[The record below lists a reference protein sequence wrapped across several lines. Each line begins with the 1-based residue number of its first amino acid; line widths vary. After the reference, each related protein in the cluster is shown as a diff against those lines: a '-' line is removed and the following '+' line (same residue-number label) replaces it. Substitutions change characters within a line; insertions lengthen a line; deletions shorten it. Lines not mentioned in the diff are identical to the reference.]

1 MWCEKP
7 VGHGWEDE
15 WEDGPVRLHTR
26 RRGIGQYD
34 AIEVTEIEQFI
45 ASGTVREREIEL
57 GGATWNIPTAHKILA
72 LLTEALDI
80 AGDGTL
86 P

>member
-1 MWCEKP
+1 MAEHRDRQQMVAFRAGERP
-7 VGHGWEDE
+7 QPPPLRAHDE
-15 WEDGPVRLHTR
+15 RT
-26 RRGIGQYD
+26 Q
-34 AIEVTEIEQFI
+34 
-45 ASGTVREREIEL
+45 VREREIEL